1 MSIEN
6 NSVIAR
12 DEQEVAISASLTRIK
27 DMWRDF
33 QDKKSRNGTFVAF
46 DDYRQSLGGRG
57 IWGTKIFFRSLRELS
72 FIIDCE
78 EENES
83 SGRYCPT
90 EYAMN
95 KYGDMFRWDDE
106 DKIWGLSET
115 HLDLFD
121 EKIFPALLSTARKLE
136 AVFKEEKKEKA
147 RARYAEKKAS
157 EKANQPVNEGV
168 LI

>member
-1 MSIEN
+1 METTN

-12 DEQEVAISASLTRIK
+12 ERQETVVASSSTRIK

-33 QDKKSRNGTFVAF
+33 QEKKSRNGTFVAF

-78 EENES
+78 EDNDS
-83 SGRYCPT
+83 TGRYCPT
-90 EYAMN
+90 EYAIN
-95 KYGDMFRWDDE
+95 KYGDMFKWDE
-106 DKIWGLSET
+106 EQKLWGLSET
-115 HLDLFD
+115 HLDMFD

-136 AVFKEEKKEKA
+136 AVYKEEKKEKA
-147 RARYAEKKAS
+147 RAKYAENKAS
-157 EKANQPVNEGV
+157 EKANQPVNIGV